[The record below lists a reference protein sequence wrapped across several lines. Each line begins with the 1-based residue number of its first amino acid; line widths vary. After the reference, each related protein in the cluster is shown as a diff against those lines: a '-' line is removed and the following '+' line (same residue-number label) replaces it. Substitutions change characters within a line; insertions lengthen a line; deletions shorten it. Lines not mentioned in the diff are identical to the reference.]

1 MVELWGAVSTQDSD
15 RVQPKYHRG
24 LIVLVCPKENHVS
37 HIVRVASGRPVLV
50 KVTYTTIQQEL
61 MVPANVGVM
70 KQVKFKEMTC
80 YNRM

>member
-15 RVQPKYHRG
+15 RVQIAIY
-24 LIVLVCPKENHVS
+24 LIVLLFPKENHVS
-37 HIVRVASGRPVLV
+37 HIVRVASGRRVLV
-50 KVTYTTIQQEL
+50 ANPIQIQQEL
-61 MVPANVGVM
+61 MVPVDVGVM